1 VKKIIALIAA
11 PLLVV
16 TLAISPVRA
25 QTDITIAALEAAYS
39 FGQHITFHLQA
50 TAPTPI
56 VEINLFFRVQGQSDT
71 TAIPIAIDD
80 PSPTLSVDYAHS
92 LVGQNIPPF
101 ASLTYWWEIHDQSGA
116 RARSEEKL
124 LYYADNRY
132 DWQSIEGE
140 GKDVHWS
147 VYWVQGDVVFGQ
159 TALNVAVKSLDEIQR
174 DLGTPVPSDIRI
186 YVYPSEEDLQSALN
200 LSGYEWAGG
209 QARPELNAI
218 LVGIPNT
225 LSAPGEMD
233 RLIPHELSHLLVYQA
248 VGQRLGQVPP
258 WLDEGL
264 ASLYERRPDPDRQAL
279 LEQALE
285 QDRLFS
291 LEALCAS
298 FPIDESTA
306 RLAYAQSASVVA
318 YLREQYGSQVLHDL
332 LMAYADNASCEA
344 GVTRVLGKNLKGLET
359 AWRADLAQQGQ
370 VSIALREGA
379 VWLALWILITLL
391 ALPFVGVLQGRKKPA
406 SSM

>member
-1 VKKIIALIAA
+1 VNKSIAMIATLLLI
-11 PLLVV
+11 V
-16 TLAISPVRA
+16 TLAVSPARA
-25 QTDITIAALEAAYS
+25 QADITFAALDAAYS

-80 PSPTLSVDYAHS
+80 PKPTISVDHAHS
-92 LVGQNIPPF
+92 LVEQNIPPF
-101 ASLTYWWEIHDQSGA
+101 ASLTYWWEIHDQTGA

-132 DWQSIEGE
+132 DWQFVERE
-140 GKDVHWS
+140 EKNVHWS

-174 DLGTPVPSDIRI
+174 DLRTPVPGDIRI
-186 YVYPSEEDLQSALN
+186 YIYPSEEDLQSALN

-209 QARPELNAI
+209 QAHPELNAI
-218 LVGIPNT
+218 LVGIPNA

-264 ASLYERRPDPDRQAL
+264 ASLYQRRPDPNRQAL
-279 LEQALE
+279 LEQALD

-291 LEALCAS
+291 LEALCAP
-298 FPIDESTA
+298 FPIDENTA

-318 YLREQYGSQVLHDL
+318 YLREQYGSQVIHDL

-370 VSIALREGA
+370 VSIALRESA
-379 VWLALWILITLL
+379 VWVALWILITLL
-391 ALPFVGVLQGRKKPA
+391 TLPLVGVLQSRKK
-406 SSM
+406 SV